1 VCLSVPLSIQHA
13 KRMRRI
19 MSSVVCPA
27 VQYFSTLSHKRHDFF
42 GAGGVEWGGGVTDHK
57 IVLIFSP
64 LSEIFLIKRSILR
77 DIVIN
82 VFVQSTRYS
91 CQILI
96 FFPLALQ
103 PIVVVFY
110 SPLAGFSLLACEV
123 S

>member
-1 VCLSVPLSIQHA
+1 MQSACAVLCHLWSVRLYNIFLHYL
-13 KRMRRI
+13 I
-19 MSSVVCPA
+19 NGTI
-27 VQYFSTLSHKRHDFF
+27 FL